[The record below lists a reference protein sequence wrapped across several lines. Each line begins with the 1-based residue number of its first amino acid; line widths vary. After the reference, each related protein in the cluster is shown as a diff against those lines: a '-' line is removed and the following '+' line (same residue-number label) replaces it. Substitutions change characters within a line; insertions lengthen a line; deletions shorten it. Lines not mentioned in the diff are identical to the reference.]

1 MPPVRTQYPMSDGR
15 TTTGNPE
22 PRKAPWVEL
31 FREER
36 AFYTVLLLL
45 GTALHALQILVIAII
60 MPTVV
65 ADIGGADYYTW
76 VAMVYTIGSIMGAA
90 SVGPVWARLGSRKG
104 YTFSGIGLLVA
115 TAGCAIAPDMGV
127 LIALRGVQG
136 FTAGMVTGGGMALV
150 SGLFEERLRT
160 RILAFHQGT
169 WMIAQLMG
177 PVVGGVFAEIGWWR
191 GSFWA
196 MVPFIVAFS
205 VLAWVKLPESIEGE
219 KASTRPGRFPVVRLT
234 MLASGVFCVALA
246 GPVEPTVLRVLL
258 IIAAVALIWLTF
270 VRDRG
275 ADNRLY
281 PSGMLSLR
289 SPVGVALWIL
299 FLAGGAQ
306 TSVNIFLPLLLQVVH
321 GVTPLFISFVS
332 IVISFGW
339 TVGTFLVSGW
349 SGSKERFALVI
360 GPVLMFAGLAVI
372 TATAQLPL
380 LMVLTLGAFVLGF
393 GVGVHNVHLLART
406 MAAAVKGEE
415 RITASALPS
424 IRSLGTAFGAA
435 LAGMLANIG
444 GLGDAT
450 DADAVGTAVT
460 FVYGFELIPLAFTI
474 MLMFWLVR
482 LVRRPALSGG
492 AA

>member
-1 MPPVRTQYPMSDGR
+1 MSDER
-15 TTTGNPE
+15 TRGAEDAPQ
-22 PRKAPWVEL
+22 KAAWVEL
-31 FREER
+31 FRQGR
-36 AFYTVLLLL
+36 GFYTVLLVL
-45 GTALHALQILVIAII
+45 GTAIHALQILVIAII

-65 ADIGGADYYTW
+65 SDIGGAGYYTW
-76 VAMVYTIGSIMGAA
+76 VAMLYTIGSIMGAA
-90 SVGPVWARLGSRKG
+90 SVGPVWARFGRRKG
-104 YTFSGIGLLVA
+104 YTFSGIGLLLA

-127 LIALRGVQG
+127 LIVLRGVQG

-150 SGLFEERLRT
+150 SGLFDQRLRT
-160 RILAFHQGT
+160 RILALNQGT

-196 MVPFIVAFS
+196 MVPLIFGFS
-205 VLAWVKLPESIEGE
+205 VLAWVKLPATMEGE
-219 KASTRPGRFPVVRLT
+219 KAATRPGRFPVVRLT

-246 GPVEPTVLRVLL
+246 GPVEHIVLRVLL
-258 IIAAVALIWLTF
+258 IITAVTLIWLTF
-270 VRDRG
+270 ARDRV
-275 ADNRLY
+275 AENRLF
-281 PSGMLSLR
+281 PSGMLSWR
-289 SPVGVALWIL
+289 SPVGLALWIL
-299 FLAGGAQ
+299 FLGGGAQ

-339 TVGTFLVSGW
+339 TVGTFMVSGW
-349 SGSKERFALVI
+349 SGSKERLALVT
-360 GPVLMFAGLAVI
+360 GPIFMFCGLAII
-372 TATAQLPL
+372 TVTAQLPML
-380 LMVLTLGAFVLGF
+380 AVLTLGAFILGF

-406 MAAAVKGEE
+406 MAAAVPGEE

-435 LAGMLANIG
+435 LGGMLSNIG

-450 DADAVGTAVT
+450 DPVAVGAAVT
-460 FVYGFELIPLAFTI
+460 FVYRFKLIPLALAVI
-474 MLMFWLVR
+474 LMFWLVR
-482 LVRRPALSGG
+482 LTQRPALSGG